1 MCFWRRNACSRRNG
15 KLKIKDKILNVYT
28 QLSPAERRVADYVL
42 ERPDDVI
49 HYSITEFAKI
59 VGVSETTIHRMIKK
73 LDFEGYQ
80 AFKIALAR
88 ELSGIEETIE
98 RRDFIDEEIDIL
110 RRLKDTLDMKNVE
123 KAVEWILSA
132 HRILFFGVG
141 LSGMVSEYASLKFSL
156 LGFHTFFSNDPHVQ
170 VIEAVNLT
178 GEDLVISISHT
189 GNIRDTVKST
199 QVAKDMGAKTIAI
212 TTNRQSELAKVVH
225 LVLQSPPVK
234 YDTYEFLRENIGEI
248 AVVDVLFKETFQRIY
263 RERKK
268 HFENLE
274 GVFKPKRF

>member
-1 MCFWRRNACSRRNG
+1 M
-15 KLKIKDKILNVYT
+15 KVKDRILNIYT
-28 QLSPAERRVADYVL
+28 QFSPAERRVADYIL
-42 ERPDDVI
+42 EKPDDVI

-59 VGVSETTIHRMIKK
+59 VGVSETTIHRVIKK
-73 LDFEGYQ
+73 LDFDGYQ
-80 AFKIALAR
+80 AFKITLAR
-88 ELSGIEETIE
+88 ELSGIEEAIE
-98 RRDFIDEEIDIL
+98 RHDFIDEEIEIL
-110 RRLKDTLDMKNVE
+110 KRLKNTLNMKDVE
-123 KAVEWILSA
+123 QAVEWILSA
-132 HRILFFGVG
+132 RRVLFFGVG
-141 LSGMVSEYASLKFSL
+141 LSGVVSEYASLKFSL

-178 GEDLVISISHT
+178 EEDLVISISHT

-212 TTNRQSELAKVVH
+212 TTNKDSELARVAH

-234 YDTYEFLRENIGEI
+234 YDIYEFLRENIGEI

-263 RERKK
+263 QERKK

-274 GVFKPKRF
+274 DVFKPKKF

>member
-1 MCFWRRNACSRRNG
+1 MCFWRRNTRSGRNG
-15 KLKIKDKILNVYT
+15 KLKIRDKILNVYT
-28 QLSPAERRVADYVL
+28 QFSPAERKVADYVL

-88 ELSGIEETIE
+88 ELSGLEETIE

-141 LSGMVSEYASLKFSL
+141 LSGVVSEYASLKFSL

-189 GNIRDTVKST
+189 GNI
-199 QVAKDMGAKTIAI
+199 MGAKTIAI

>member
-1 MCFWRRNACSRRNG
+1 M
-15 KLKIKDKILNVYT
+15 
-28 QLSPAERRVADYVL
+28 
-42 ERPDDVI
+42 
-49 HYSITEFAKI
+49 
-59 VGVSETTIHRMIKK
+59 
-73 LDFEGYQ
+73 
-80 AFKIALAR
+80 
-88 ELSGIEETIE
+88 
-98 RRDFIDEEIDIL
+98 
-110 RRLKDTLDMKNVE
+110 
-123 KAVEWILSA
+123 
-132 HRILFFGVG
+132 
-141 LSGMVSEYASLKFSL
+141 KFSL

-178 GEDLVISISHT
+178 EEDLVISISHT

-212 TTNRQSELAKVVH
+212 TTNKDSELAKVAH

-263 RERKK
+263 QERKK

-274 GVFKPKRF
+274 DVFKPKRF